1 MRRPPPP
8 LLRHPAIVPALALLA
23 GLVLGGCQPPA
34 GPKPDPHGQA
44 AGDSG
49 KASSAEHK
57 PTHLVLRLG
66 ERRLYLVDD
75 DNSSPPESFPVAIG
89 KEGWETP
96 PGQYHVEEMVVHP
109 DFLKYDNSVTPA
121 RPIKRIPPGPLN
133 PLGERWIGFAH
144 GEGWTLGF
152 HGTPNPELLG
162 QAVSHGCVRMRN
174 ADVVKVYER
183 VQVGTPVLVE
193 P

>member
-1 MRRPPPP
+1 V
-8 LLRHPAIVPALALLA
+8 AFLLA

-44 AGDSG
+44 ATDAG
-49 KASSAEHK
+49 KAGSEEHK
-57 PTHLVLRLG
+57 PTHLVLRLT
-66 ERRLYLVDD
+66 ERRIYLVDD
-75 DNSSPPESFPVAIG
+75 DNRFPVESFPVAIG
-89 KEGWETP
+89 KDGWETP

-152 HGTPNPELLG
+152 HGTPNPELIG

-174 ADVVKVYER
+174 ADVVKVYDR

>member
-8 LLRHPAIVPALALLA
+8 LVHHPAIVPVLALLA

-49 KASSAEHK
+49 KAGSAELK
-57 PTHLVLRLG
+57 PSHLVLRLG

-75 DNSSPPESFPVAIG
+75 DNRFPAESFPVAIG

-96 PGQYHVEEMVVHP
+96 VGKYHVEEMVVHP

-152 HGTPNPELLG
+152 HGTPNPELIG

-174 ADVVKVYER
+174 ADVVKVYDR

>member
-1 MRRPPPP
+1 MRRCPPSLPG
-8 LLRHPAIVPALALLA
+8 HWAIVPVTVLLA
-23 GLVLGGCQPPA
+23 GLLLGGCEPPA
-34 GPKPDPHGQA
+34 GPRPDLHGQA
-44 AGDSG
+44 AADSG
-49 KASSAEHK
+49 KAGSTEHK

-75 DNSSPPESFPVAIG
+75 DKRFPVESFPVAIG

-96 PGQYHVEEMVVHP
+96 PGQYHIEEMVVHP
-109 DFLKYDNSVTPA
+109 DFLKFDNSVTPA
-121 RPIKRIPPGPLN
+121 RLIKRIPPGPLN

-152 HGTPNPELLG
+152 HGTPNPELIG

-174 ADVVKVYER
+174 ADVLRVYDR
-183 VQVGTPVLVE
+183 VQIGTPVFVE

>member
-1 MRRPPPP
+1 MRRPLPP
-8 LLRHPAIVPALALLA
+8 LVRHPAIVPALALLA

-49 KASSAEHK
+49 KAGSAELK

-75 DNSSPPESFPVAIG
+75 DTRFPAESFPVAIG

-96 PGQYHVEEMVVHP
+96 VGKYHVEEMVVHP

-152 HGTPNPELLG
+152 HGTPNPELIG

>member
-1 MRRPPPP
+1 MRRPLPP
-8 LLRHPAIVPALALLA
+8 LLRHPATVPVLALLA
-23 GLVLGGCQPPA
+23 GLVLGGCQLPT
-34 GPKPDPHGQA
+34 GPKPDSHGQA
-44 AGDSG
+44 SGDSG
-49 KASSAEHK
+49 KAGSAELK

-75 DNSSPPESFPVAIG
+75 DNRFPAESFPVAIG

-96 PGQYHVEEMVVHP
+96 VGKYHVEEMVVHP

-121 RPIKRIPPGPLN
+121 RAIKRIPPGPLN

-152 HGTPNPELLG
+152 HGTPNPELIG

-174 ADVVKVYER
+174 ADVVKVYDR

>member
-8 LLRHPAIVPALALLA
+8 LVRHPAIVPVLALLA

-34 GPKPDPHGQA
+34 GPKPDLHGQA
-44 AGDSG
+44 AGDSDRAG
-49 KASSAEHK
+49 SAELQ

-75 DNSSPPESFPVAIG
+75 DNRFPAESFPVAIG

-96 PGQYHVEEMVVHP
+96 VGKYHVEEMVVHP

-152 HGTPNPELLG
+152 HGTPNPELIG

-174 ADVVKVYER
+174 ADVVKVYDR